1 MRVKNIHLKRMILEE
16 LFKED
21 LGYLTDIEIDI
32 YFNDN
37 EDNTYYINELN
48 SSLDIRNK
56 KIKDSKN
63 ERRK

>member
-48 SSLDIRNK
+48 SSIDIRDK